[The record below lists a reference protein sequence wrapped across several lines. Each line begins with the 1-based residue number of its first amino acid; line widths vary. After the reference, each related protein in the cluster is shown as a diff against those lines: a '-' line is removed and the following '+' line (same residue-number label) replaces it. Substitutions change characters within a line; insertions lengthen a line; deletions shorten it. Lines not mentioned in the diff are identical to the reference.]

1 MLTELRAKEKER
13 AERHRLLDS
22 RKKWREEEERAQQ
35 EKNQKENERICGVDR
50 TKNVRPTD
58 ISDRRQFDK
67 PQKHQRR
74 NWRDLEAR
82 QANDAPYSA
91 LEAGGGNDT
100 PYSHSSARGGADKT
114 DSARGKSPNGENS
127 VLSQLQ
133 KAYGS
138 SQEGPVR
145 RKRPGASGTT
155 PRQKDGI
162 SRTRDPSPRPRGSTP
177 RVEVSES
184 GHLREGT
191 PRLRA
196 SPSPGR
202 SKVRHRAS
210 ASSGKRH
217 SDGGGGNMRRLKS
230 SGILREAGKRHF
242 LQRPASSAEDS
253 PQYTRF

>member
-22 RKKWREEEERAQQ
+22 RKKWREERAQQ

-100 PYSHSSARGGADKT
+100 
-114 DSARGKSPNGENS
+114 
-127 VLSQLQ
+127 
-133 KAYGS
+133 
-138 SQEGPVR
+138 
-145 RKRPGASGTT
+145 
-155 PRQKDGI
+155 
-162 SRTRDPSPRPRGSTP
+162 
-177 RVEVSES
+177 
-184 GHLREGT
+184 
-191 PRLRA
+191 
-196 SPSPGR
+196 
-202 SKVRHRAS
+202 
-210 ASSGKRH
+210 
-217 SDGGGGNMRRLKS
+217 
-230 SGILREAGKRHF
+230 
-242 LQRPASSAEDS
+242 
-253 PQYTRF
+253 